1 MSATVDVVALKPA
14 WVRVF
19 DPDGNILFENILDS
33 GQRYRVPETAKSA
46 MMRVGN
52 SGSVYIMIGESL
64 YGPVGTAT
72 NVARRVSLNADIVL
86 KNIHLLKI
94 N

>member
-1 MSATVDVVALKPA
+1 
-14 WVRVF
+14 
-19 DPDGNILFENILDS
+19 
-33 GQRYRVPETAKSA
+33 

-86 KNIHLLKI
+86 KKYTLVENKLEKPLDPPVNIELTAQAI
-94 N
+94 E

>member
-1 MSATVDVVALKPA
+1 M
-14 WVRVF
+14 
-19 DPDGNILFENILDS
+19 
-33 GQRYRVPETAKSA
+33 PETAKSA

-86 KNIHLLKI
+86 KKYTLVENKLEKPLDPPVNIELTAQAI
-94 N
+94 E